1 MKCKNSYVNDTIKFY
16 PKHAQ
21 IAYRISPTI
30 KTTVLFPVDKVY
42 NISVTK
48 LGLIVFLQAGTIK
61 NYYWEKLTA
70 KIKMILKLGVSMQ
83 IITFLLLFLKNK
95 TKETW
100 FVMNKYKKRICCW
113 VTIAVGMVITR
124 SEDHSWFSRE
134 LWLQAEMW
142 CVRSTITKHSPFQ

>member
-42 NISVTK
+42 NIGVTK

-61 NYYWEKLTA
+61 NYYWEKTY
-70 KIKMILKLGVSMQ
+70 S
-83 IITFLLLFLKNK
+83 KNQNDS
-95 TKETW
+95 EIRSIHADYYLSS
-100 FVMNKYKKRICCW
+100 FIFKK
-113 VTIAVGMVITR
+113 
-124 SEDHSWFSRE
+124 
-134 LWLQAEMW
+134 
-142 CVRSTITKHSPFQ
+142 